1 MVTASGESARM
12 EVDGNRTEIVPVQ
25 SEKTRRT
32 YRNCSVQGHPCT
44 VTVHRY
50 GWHPY
55 KVVFEIDDSGEI
67 GRRAR
72 GALEKAGERNY
83 DRYLYVDRGVE
94 SIYGPPTNSTAIPKS
109 KLNDDRKLAKV
120 HRLPQGMEAFWSV
133 WYDPAKDLLVRHEIH
148 GNNAG
153 LSWTVNHRL
162 TLRLHSVTRAFAE
175 QRAWQQEDDAI
186 QRTPPERKTEPKESS
201 KSGDPEEGKK
211 SEESLKV
218 VGPDGEVKSKSVD
231 D

>member
-1 MVTASGESARM
+1 M

-25 SEKTRRT
+25 SKKSRRT

-44 VTVHRY
+44 VIVHRY

-83 DRYLYVDRGVE
+83 DRFLYVDRRLNN
-94 SIYGPPTNSTAIPKS
+94 IYGSPTNSTAIPKS

-133 WYDPAKDLLVRHEIH
+133 WYDPNEDLLVRHEIH
-148 GNNAG
+148 GENAG
-153 LSWTVNHRL
+153 LSWTVNHRV
-162 TLRLHSVTRAFAE
+162 TFRLHSVTRAFAE
-175 QRAWQQEDDAI
+175 QRAWEQEADAI
-186 QRTPPERKTEPKESS
+186 QRQPPERNAEPKESS
-201 KSGDPEEGKK
+201 NGGEGKQQSE